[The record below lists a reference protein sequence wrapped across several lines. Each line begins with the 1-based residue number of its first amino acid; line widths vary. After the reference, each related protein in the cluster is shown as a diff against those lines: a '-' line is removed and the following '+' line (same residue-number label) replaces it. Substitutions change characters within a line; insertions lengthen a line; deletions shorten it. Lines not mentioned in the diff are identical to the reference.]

1 MRIAPR
7 TMLCG
12 TARRVH
18 ERVAG
23 PRFDELQ
30 ELCAAAGDKASLA
43 IAMIALVLDHAHHA
57 HVHKASQLAS
67 EAMALIESIGDPGLT
82 VGLSW
87 GPTYAKGES
96 GERSDALRWSQRV
109 IDLADGDPSK
119 GNLLFGSPLAIALAQ
134 RGTARYA
141 MGLPGWRDDLSQ
153 ALTMARSTDALSY
166 ATVVGYVYIGG
177 LISGVLTATDLAIRD
192 IEDALQ
198 MADRSSDNFALALV
212 RMTLGLA
219 LVHRPTDADRDRGE
233 QLLTEVR
240 ETFLLRGHNMCEL
253 QLVNVYLARERARRG
268 DHNDVV
274 PQMRDAVDE
283 LVREGRLLAWGIP
296 TTGVLVDTLLDRDAE
311 DDVAEAEVAV
321 ERLAA
326 APSDDVIT
334 LRDILLLR
342 LRALLGRAHGDAD
355 MYYQLRDRYGDM
367 AKTLGFEGH
376 IAWAE
381 TMP

>member
-1 MRIAPR
+1 VQATIAARIDRLDPAAKR
-7 TMLCG
+7 TL
-12 TARRVH
+12 TAASVIGSKFSRDLLEKLGIDPILDGLLGAELIDQVTFTGDAEYVFHHPLIRTVAYESQLKSDRAELHRRLAT
-18 ERVAG
+18 EIEARSPVAA
-23 PRFDELQ
+23 DENAALIA
-30 ELCAAAGDKASLA
+30 EHLEAAGDGRVAYGWHLRAAS
-43 IAMIALVLDHAHHA
+43 
-57 HVHKASQLAS
+57 
-67 EAMALIESIGDPGLT
+67 
-82 VGLSW
+82 W
-87 GPTYAKGES
+87 
-96 GERSDALRWSQRV
+96 
-109 IDLADGDPSK
+109 
-119 GNLLFGSPLAIALAQ
+119 
-134 RGTARYA
+134 AR
-141 MGLPGWRDDLSQ
+141 
-153 ALTMARSTDALSY
+153 
-166 ATVVGYVYIGG
+166 
-177 LISGVLTATDLAIRD
+177 ISGVLTATDLAIRD

-212 RMTLGLA
+212 GMTLGLA

-274 PQMRDAVDE
+274 PQMRDAVDD

-296 TTGVLVDTLLDRDAE
+296 TTGVLVETLLDRGAE
-311 DDVAEAEVAV
+311 DDVAEAETAV

-334 LRDILLLR
+334 LRGILLLR

-381 TMP
+381 TMQ